1 MGNKKFSFAIDRGGT
16 FTDVYSDT
24 PSGPKVIKL
33 LSEDPSNYSDPAR
46 EGIRR
51 ILEEVTGKS
60 FPKAKPVETQL
71 IESIRLGTTVAT
83 NALLERKGS
92 DVALLTT
99 KGFADLLV
107 IGTQARPKIF
117 DLKIEKLE
125 VLYKRVVEIDERFVL
140 KKQEKYVDNDYG
152 PTISSLTGQE
162 IIVEKEL
169 NEKTVLSELRDI
181 YNSGINCLAVVF
193 MHSYLNDKHEKK
205 VARLAEEVGF
215 RHISLSSQVM
225 PMIKIVSRGYT
236 TCADAYLTPVITE
249 YVHSFQQGFDNG
261 ITKVSISFMQ
271 SDGGLASVQDFNG
284 NLHVLPALPCLP
296 LAVASGFRAILS
308 GPAGGVVGYSKTTY
322 RRLTNSPL
330 IGFDMGGTST
340 DVSRFSGKLEHVFET
355 ETAGITIQAPQ
366 LDVHTIA
373 AGFLFLTM
381 QFFLQL
387 EHLVSLCSTSGGGSR
402 LYFQEGIF
410 IVGPESVGANPG
422 PVCYRKGGH
431 LAITDANLLLGR
443 IYPDNFPKIFGP
455 DENEGL
461 DLEATRRAFKELTKE
476 INAYKKK
483 VLLSYRSFLE
493 VANEAMCRSIRSL
506 TQSKGFDTSSHA
518 LCSFGGAGGQHA
530 VAIAKSL
537 GMKEIYINKYSGILS
552 AYGIALADVIVE
564 NQRPCSKIYDPEDE
578 EVVKNIKYNFFELS
592 EKTTKALEEQGFAK
606 SYIKIRKLLNMRY
619 DKTDCSLMIEGDEFN
634 DFGYYFLQNY
644 EREFGFTIP
653 ARDIII
659 DDIRVRGIGTGST
672 LEEVCEPGD
681 QTTEKDLRPVVE
693 PIATT
698 RCYFKGGFKETPVY
712 ATKFDL
718 FPSEAVVYSGPC
730 IIMDSTSTVLV
741 EPGCSATYKQKSL
754 FIRVGG
760 KEDKKVN
767 NIGLE
772 SDPVLLA
779 ILSHRFMSV
788 AEQMGCTL
796 QRTSISTNIKE
807 RLDFSC
813 ALFGPDG
820 GLVANAPHIPVHL
833 GAMQEAVKYQ
843 ITLLKGDDAMKKGDV
858 IISNHPE
865 AGGSHLPDITCIT
878 PVFYE
883 ESSAPVFFVAAR
895 GHHADVG
902 GITPGSMPP
911 TSRFLEQEGLA
922 VKSFYIVR
930 GGKFRENE
938 LVALLKKAGA
948 RRISDNISDLK
959 AQIAANHHGA
969 FILLTWSSIVFLIHY
984 LGIRLVN
991 ELIEQYGIK
1000 VVQAYMHHIQEN
1012 ASDRV
1017 RKSLQEIF
1025 ERVHRDLSSPSD
1037 HSPNDNFYPKSIF
1050 RGKEKVVLYA
1060 EDRMDDGSPICVHLT
1075 IFKDG
1080 SASFDFTNTGHQVLG
1095 NWNMPKA
1102 VTLSAV
1108 IYCLR
1113 CLIPYEIPL
1122 NQGCL
1127 TPVRFVIPPN
1137 SIIDPGPDVAVVGG
1151 NVLTS
1156 QRVADVI
1163 LKVLGACADSQGCMN
1178 NLTFGDN
1185 QYGYYETIAGGAGAG
1200 PSWHGTAGVHTHM
1213 TNTRITDPE
1222 VLENRYPV
1230 ILRQFS
1236 LRKGSGGLGKFK
1248 GGDGVI
1254 REIEFRKKQT
1264 VSILSERRSFAPS
1277 GMNGG
1282 CPGSRGLNILE
1293 KYNRKPVNVGGR
1305 ATFEVHSRDRLV
1317 IHTPGGGGYG
1327 LHDG

>member
-125 VLYKRVVEIDERFVL
+125 VLYKRVVEIDE
-140 KKQEKYVDNDYG
+140 
-152 PTISSLTGQE
+152 S
-162 IIVEKEL
+162 
-169 NEKTVLSELRDI
+169 
-181 YNSGINCLAVVF
+181 CLAVVF

-284 NLHVLPALPCLP
+284 
-296 LAVASGFRAILS
+296 FRAILS

-373 AGFLFLTM
+373 A
-381 QFFLQL
+381 
-387 EHLVSLCSTSGGGSR
+387 GGGSR

-483 VLLSYRSFLE
+483 HSPNYVDMTCEEVAYGFLE

-659 DDIRVRGIGTGST
+659 DDIHVRGIGTGST

-767 NIGLE
+767 NI
-772 SDPVLLA
+772 DPVLLA

-843 ITLLKGDDAMKKGDV
+843 ITLLKGFLQPGDV

-911 TSRFLEQEGLA
+911 TSRFLEQVNNLCYLLSL
-922 VKSFYIVR
+922 VSFLFR
-930 GGKFRENE
+930 LLGGTS
-938 LVALLKKAGA
+938 LLLLFMPPG
-948 RRISDNISDLK
+948 DNISDLK
-959 AQIAANHHGA
+959 AQIAANHH
-969 FILLTWSSIVFLIHY
+969 
-984 LGIRLVN
+984 GIRLVN

-1025 ERVHRDLSSPSD
+1025 ER
-1037 HSPNDNFYPKSIF
+1037 SIF